1 MTKELR
7 ESPIEQDFDFYVQ
20 DVMRTANRKGASFP
34 RYSEESLEN
43 YRSCAEHCLN
53 VAQME
58 EDFNAVRCGD
68 KKWQDVSSPKYCF
81 DSLQVDSES
90 MCSKTGENKDALSE
104 AVSEMLAEEVRFAI
118 AKDCRSLIFWRR
130 HYPVKPHQC
139 KAIKLLIE
147 RAKKGKPNV
156 PDKDI
161 LDVMG
166 IEPTSR
172 VKDSFKRSGL
182 WSTRSKPSLIIS
194 KKRGCRCLAL
204 YPEKFEI
211 PEWPT

>member
-7 ESPIEQDFDFYVQ
+7 ESPVALDFDFYVQ
-20 DVMRTANRKGASFP
+20 DVMKTANRRGASLL

-43 YRSCAEHCLN
+43 YMSCAELCLN
-53 VAQME
+53 VVQME

-68 KKWQDVSSPKYCF
+68 KKWKDVSSPKYCF
-81 DSLQVDSES
+81 DNLLVDSES

-130 HYPVKPHQC
+130 HHNVKARQYE
-139 KAIKLLIE
+139 AIKLLIE

-204 YPEKFEI
+204 YPENFKR
-211 PEWPT
+211 PS